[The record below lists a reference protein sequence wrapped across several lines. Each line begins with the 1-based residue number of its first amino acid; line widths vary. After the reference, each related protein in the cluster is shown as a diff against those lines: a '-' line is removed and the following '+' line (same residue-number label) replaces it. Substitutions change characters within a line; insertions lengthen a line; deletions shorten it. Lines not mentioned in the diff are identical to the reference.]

1 MNKKIFVKLKPTFV
15 TALAVFLLLGCDY
28 HQDSVYLG
36 REEAEIT
43 WSK

>member
-1 MNKKIFVKLKPTFV
+1 MNKKTSVKLKPTFMA
-15 TALAVFLLLGCDY
+15 ALAFFLLLGCDY

-43 WSK
+43 P